1 MLFRAR
7 RRLAGRYVVQRDRGE
22 VEKAQVYF
30 ASDRAHLAPA
40 PIVDKHQ
47 GSRMT
52 SDLKGKAVLI
62 TGASTGIGAAA
73 ARAFAREGSRVAVH
87 YNSSRDAAE
96 KVATDVR
103 ALGGE
108 AFLVGGDVTDGAAI
122 KRIVAETLAA
132 FGRIDVLI
140 NNAGGLVARTR
151 IEDYSEEFLQK
162 VLALN
167 VIHVALFM
175 REVIPVMRRQK
186 KGNVINVSSIAAR
199 HGGGAGAI
207 VYAGAKGFIS
217 TATHGWAKEV
227 VGDGI
232 RVNAVSPGVITTPF
246 HERYSTPE
254 QLKAMQATIPM
265 NRLGTADECA
275 GTFVYL
281 ASDELS
287 GYVTGQVIEVNGG
300 QYMP

>member
-1 MLFRAR
+1 MIS
-7 RRLAGRYVVQRDRGE
+7 E
-22 VEKAQVYF
+22 
-30 ASDRAHLAPA
+30 
-40 PIVDKHQ
+40 
-47 GSRMT
+47 
-52 SDLKGKAVLI
+52 LKGKAVLI

-73 ARAFAREGSRVAVH
+73 ARAFGRLGSRVAIH
-87 YNSSRDAAE
+87 YNASREAAE
-96 KVATDVR
+96 RVAADVR
-103 ALGGE
+103 AAGGE
-108 AFLVGGDVTDGAAI
+108 AALIGGDVTQTENV
-122 KRIVAETLAA
+122 KRIVAEALAA

-140 NNAGGLVARTR
+140 NNAGGLVKRTR
-151 IEDYSEEFLQK
+151 IEDYDEQFLAR
-162 VLALN
+162 VIALN
-167 VIHVALFM
+167 VTQVAMFM

-186 KGNVINVSSIAAR
+186 CGSVINVSSIAAR

-227 VGDGI
+227 VADGI
-232 RVNAVSPGVITTPF
+232 RVNAVSPGVIVTPF

-265 NRLGTADECA
+265 NRLGTAEECA

-281 ASDELS
+281 ASDAMS